1 MRDSLRTL
9 CDQFIQNRDIMKKV
23 FAMDSSY
30 IYPVCAAIATDK
42 GKVVNAEE
50 LQKCKDMLKAQTGVF
65 STFRGNSRAATI
77 TMLAVDVS
85 PEEKLVKALIIYD
98 LFKKHFWA
106 NEYLP
111 MASMVIA
118 DLLEPEQYT
127 ETIDKTKRIYD
138 LMKQE
143 HPFLTGGED
152 TVYATLL
159 AMSDMTDAQIVRET
173 ESCYQL
179 LKQEFFDRNAVQ
191 ALSHV
196 LALCDGSSEQKCRR
210 TIQLY
215 NGLKEKGC
223 KYGTDYEL
231 ATLGILAMLP
241 VDQQQ
246 IMKDIMEVDQFLK
259 GQKGYGFFGCD
270 RAQRLMHASML
281 VVSDYMDEENNS
293 VMSTAAVSSTISLI
307 VAQQT
312 ALCASIAAANAAAAS
327 NASN

>member
-1 MRDSLRTL
+1 MRDSLKTL
-9 CDQFIQNRDIMKKV
+9 CNSFIQNRDVIQKA
-23 FAMDSSY
+23 FAWENTY
-30 IYPVCAAIATDK
+30 IYPVCAAIFTDK
-42 GKVVNAEE
+42 RKMASADE
-50 LQKCKDMLKAQTGVF
+50 LQKCKDILKAQTGVF
-65 STFRGNSRAATI
+65 STFRGTSRLATLTMMAAD
-77 TMLAVDVS
+77 AY
-85 PEEKLVKALIIYD
+85 PEEKLVKALVIYD
-98 LFKKHFWA
+98 LLKKHFWA
-106 NEYLP
+106 TDYLP

-118 DLLEPEQYT
+118 DMTEPEQY
-127 ETIDKTKRIYD
+127 IAIVDKTKKIYD
-138 LMKQE
+138 LMKKE

-152 TVYATLL
+152 CVFAALL
-159 AMSDMTDAQIVRET
+159 ALSDMTDEQIARET
-173 ESCYQL
+173 EGCYVL
-179 LKQEFFDRNAVQ
+179 LKKQFFSSNAVQ

-196 LALCDGSSEQKCRR
+196 LALCEGTPLQKSNR

>member
-42 GKVVNAEE
+42 GKVINAEE

-77 TMLAVDVS
+77 TMLAADAN
-85 PEEKLVKALIIYD
+85 PEEKLVKTLIIYD

-118 DLLEPEQYT
+118 DMLEPEQYT

-159 AMSDMTDAQIVRET
+159 AMSDLTEEQMVRET

-179 LKQEFFDRNAVQ
+179 LKQEFFDRNAIQ

-196 LALCDGSSEQKCRR
+196 LALCEGSSQQKCRR

-215 NGLKEKGC
+215 NDLKEKGC
-223 KYGTDYEL
+223 RYGTSYEL

-241 VDQQQ
+241 VELYQVVS
-246 IMKDIMEVDQFLK
+246 DIIEVDTFLK
-259 GQKGYGFFGCD
+259 GQKGYGFFGLD
-270 RAQRLMHASML
+270 KKQRLMHAGML
-281 VVSDYMDEENNS
+281 VVSEYMDEENSIMMN
-293 VMSTAAVSSTISLI
+293 TAAVSSTISYI
-307 VAQQT
+307 VAQQAAT
-312 ALCASIAAANAAAAS
+312 CASIAAASAAAAS
-327 NASN
+327 SASS